1 MTLKVDPMLVPIAG
15 IDTGASNLNRLPDIA
30 DNILNV
36 RREFVG
42 MPEVCHTLVSHIIHL
57 RRNIDTEHHS
67 TAFWYYLLRYKK
79 TILKHYNVR
88 WLLSILDTIVD
99 IGDIAQSAIAMNIV
113 QCINGTNIHYTLL
126 VNAVDGNLDGGKLC
140 REIKVPTWGGM
151 ITADVPTG
159 DMIYNMMTRLDRVV
173 ANDRLLNDIWC
184 EIKKRGRD
192 NPNVILNHVCNAS
205 AFKHQRKFF
214 Q

>member
-1 MTLKVDPMLVPIAG
+1 
-15 IDTGASNLNRLPDIA
+15 
-30 DNILNV
+30 
-36 RREFVG
+36 
-42 MPEVCHTLVSHIIHL
+42 
-57 RRNIDTEHHS
+57 
-67 TAFWYYLLRYKK
+67 
-79 TILKHYNVR
+79 
-88 WLLSILDTIVD
+88 
-99 IGDIAQSAIAMNIV
+99 
-113 QCINGTNIHYTLL
+113 
-126 VNAVDGNLDGGKLC
+126 
-140 REIKVPTWGGM
+140 
-151 ITADVPTG
+151 VPTG